1 KCANCM
7 VHCGY
12 ETSAVNDT
20 FGSLR
25 GFLATAK
32 ASLSSAYPDEGARQ
46 MLREPVRPVHAYN
59 PLVQIE
65 SPAVQETSV

>member
-1 KCANCM
+1 M

-12 ETSAVNDT
+12 ETSAVDHT
-20 FGSLR
+20 FSSLR
-25 GFLATAK
+25 GFAATIRAT
-32 ASLSSAYPDEGARQ
+32 LSSAYKDEEAAA

-65 SPAVQETSV
+65 SVEPQESHV